1 MEHGQF
7 GLRHAAMRAL
17 IAVAAGIAFG
27 RAAALPLWIAAAAAL
42 AGALLAWPTRGLT
55 LCVVLAAAGF
65 TYARARLPLP
75 VDERAYEQGR
85 FKAVVVDEPTRPGVS
100 RYIVSLQPP
109 FRGHVALW
117 IPDGHLSLRYGDL
130 IEVSARI
137 QPFDY
142 PRNPGLPDF
151 NGIMLQRGMVGSARG
166 RAGQIRVVSRGHG
179 LFWMRAAVIPLRRY
193 VARVIDRYL
202 PEAEGALF
210 AGLLLGG
217 RQGLPRD
224 VQQAFTDA
232 GIVHILAVSGMNV
245 TIIVGLVWL
254 LLSLFGV
261 RGWWQF
267 GLGVAADVLY
277 LALVGWSAAPAR
289 AGFMAAAVMF
299 ALPVQRRVSATAS
312 LAVAGLVLLLIDP
325 SMLFDAG
332 AQLSFAATLGIVL
345 VAESL
350 KEPFSA
356 VRRPPW
362 LRSKLLTPLV
372 VSVGATAATAPLML
386 HHFFRVQPLAFL
398 TTSAVV
404 PLVGL
409 AMPLGIVVL
418 VAHAVSG
425 AVAGI
430 FANALWAA
438 LWLLLKFTLLMG
450 RLRWAIWEPGRLP
463 WLWVGWAYAAM
474 LLALNWRRRWARA
487 GLLLV
492 LATGLNAAVWPAAF
506 RKPQTR
512 VVFLD
517 PGRGDALLLED
528 TLGHRILV
536 DAGIDGTNVVR
547 DYLRSRGIHRLDAA
561 VITHPDRDHF
571 GGLLDLD
578 DRCGV
583 EQVVVS
589 VASSSDTAYQR
600 LLGRL
605 SARGAAVRLAGL
617 GTALTGCG
625 FGVSFIWPDATTRA
639 MFSQGM
645 MPTNSVSLVARVE
658 HAGFVML
665 LTGDMDDPELLSS
678 QDLHADLLKSPH
690 HGSKKG
696 NPPAL
701 YDRVQP
707 RYVVVMGRYPTP
719 ARLESRL
726 ADSGV
731 DYVNTRRDGALTIV
745 FESGR
750 PRLVRYR

>member
-27 RAAALPLWIAAAAAL
+27 RAAALPLWVAAAAAL
-42 AGALLAWPTRGLT
+42 VGALLAWPTRGFT
-55 LCVVLAAAGF
+55 LYVALAAAGF

-75 VDERAYEQGR
+75 VDRRTYEQGR
-85 FKAVVVDEPTRPGVS
+85 FTAVVVDEPTRPGVS
-100 RYIVSLQPP
+100 RYTVSLQPP
-109 FRGHVALW
+109 FRGRVGLW

-130 IEVSARI
+130 IEASARI
-137 QPFDY
+137 QPPDY

-151 NGIMLQRGMVGSARG
+151 SGIMLQRGMVGSARG
-166 RAGQIRVVSRGHG
+166 RLGQIRVVSRGHG
-179 LFWMRAAVIPLRRY
+179 LVWMRAAVIPLRRY

-254 LLSLFGV
+254 LLSLLGI

-267 GLGVAADVLY
+267 GLGVAAEILY
-277 LALVGWSAAPAR
+277 LTLVGWSAAPAR
-289 AGFMAAAVMF
+289 AGVMAAAVMF

-312 LAVAGLVLLLIDP
+312 LAVAGLALLLIDP

-350 KEPFSA
+350 KEPFST
-356 VRRPPW
+356 VKNPRQ

-372 VSVGATAATAPLML
+372 ASVGATAATAPLML

-418 VAHAVSG
+418 VAHAISG
-425 AVAGI
+425 TVAGI
-430 FANALWAA
+430 FANALWAV
-438 LWLLLKFTLLMG
+438 LWLLLKLTLLMG
-450 RLRWAIWEPGRLP
+450 RLQWAIWEPGRLS

-474 LLALNWRRRWARA
+474 LLGLNWQRRWARA
-487 GLLLV
+487 GLA
-492 LATGLNAAVWPAAF
+492 LALAAGLNAAIWPAAF

-512 VVFLD
+512 IVFLD
-517 PGRGDALLLED
+517 PGRGDAVLLED

-561 VITHPDRDHF
+561 IITHPDRDHF

-578 DRCGV
+578 ARCRIKQLLV
-583 EQVVVS
+583 PVS
-589 VASSSDTAYQR
+589 SSSDTGYER
-600 LLGRL
+600 LLRRL
-605 SARGAAVRLAGL
+605 SARGTAIRLAGR
-617 GTALTGCG
+617 GTELTGCG
-625 FGVSFIWPDATTRA
+625 FGVSFVWPDPTTRA
-639 MFSQGM
+639 MFNRGM
-645 MPTNSVSLVARVE
+645 MPTNAVSLVARVR
-658 HAGFVML
+658 HSGFVML
-665 LTGDMDDPELLSS
+665 LTGDMDDPGLLPAD
-678 QDLHADLLKSPH
+678 DLRADLVKSPH
-690 HGSKKG
+690 HGSRKG
-696 NPPAL
+696 NPPML
-701 YDRVQP
+701 YDLAQP

-719 ARLESRL
+719 AHLESRF
-726 ADSGV
+726 AGSGV

-745 FESGR
+745 FESGL
-750 PRLVRYR
+750 PRFRRYR